1 MERFEYQE
9 AKTEEAVRRLYALN
23 RELAEREGQGEL
35 FRAEYAPYR
44 EAFLGSCPVARGWLI
59 LAGEETA
66 GFAIV
71 LNKFASYL
79 ATVTA
84 YIEDLYLR
92 DTWSENR
99 NYLRVLRELGECLRS
114 ERGSRVEIRML
125 RNGVLDAE
133 ILLEAGFAPVEKWQV
148 WRMEQG

>member
-1 MERFEYQE
+1 MERFVYEE
-9 AKTEEAVRRLYALN
+9 VKTEAQVRELYTLN
-23 RELAEREGQGEL
+23 RKLAEREGQEEL

-44 EAFLGSCPVARGWLI
+44 EAFLGSCPAARGWLI
-59 LAGEETA
+59 LAGKETV

-92 DTWSENR
+92 DAWSENR
-99 NYLRVLRELGECLRS
+99 NYLRVLRDLRERLHNEGE
-114 ERGSRVEIRML
+114 SRVEIRML
-125 RNGVLDAE
+125 RYGVLDPGV
-133 ILLEAGFAPVEKWQV
+133 LREAGFAPVEKWQV